1 MRGGLKIKAFRY
13 AFRYTFHYAFH
24 YAFSRLS
31 FHRFWHWGQK

>member
-1 MRGGLKIKAFRY
+1 MRGGLKIKSFRY

>member
-1 MRGGLKIKAFRY
+1 MRGGLKIKVFRY